1 MSALVHEHTPLL
13 CALGGAAAGEKHSV
27 CQSDG
32 SPGLGERGEESR
44 EGDRYV
50 PTRHQSRPA
59 PRSQV
64 CFCVRKEKLND
75 SPVPRAFAKHDG
87 FPTRCGHGYGPS
99 LEGLRKELGSTGR
112 HWAHRDQTW
121 TSCAVF
127 YKRGR
132 KRARLCDT
140 PNQSGIMKWPQ
151 EQFLNALLV

>member
-13 CALGGAAAGEKHSV
+13 CALGSAAAGEKHSV

-75 SPVPRAFAKHDG
+75 SPVPRAFANMMA
-87 FPTRCGHGYGPS
+87 FPPDADTDTVP
-99 LEGLRKELGSTGR
+99 
-112 HWAHRDQTW
+112 
-121 TSCAVF
+121 
-127 YKRGR
+127 
-132 KRARLCDT
+132 RLWGCER
-140 PNQSGIMKWPQ
+140 NW
-151 EQFLNALLV
+151 ALLAAIGRIVIRHERVARFLQAREVTSSSL